1 MPLLTEKFMRIVR
14 YPEAEA
20 SSDGRTMLVFDG
32 QPVLFHEEHG
42 ALTLQMELP
51 PLPNEADKRHET
63 LLNLTSYAMGRS
75 LKDDAILSYDTKSKR
90 LLLWQTLKGVIDDE
104 TLVST
109 VESFLSTGEWW
120 RQRLQ
125 APQAVPSAAPPS
137 HTMFFRP

>member
-20 SSDGRTMLVFDG
+20 SPDGRTTLVFDG
-32 QPVLFHEEHG
+32 QSVLFHEERG

-51 PLPNEADKRHET
+51 PLPDEADKRHET
-63 LLNLTSYAMGRS
+63 LLNLASYAMGRS
-75 LKDDAILSYDTKSKR
+75 LKDDAILSYDTAKKT
-90 LLLWQTLKGVIDDE
+90 LLLWQTLRGVIDDE
-104 TLVST
+104 ALVST
-109 VESFLSTGEWW
+109 VETFLATGEWW

-125 APQAVPSAAPPS
+125 GPQASQSAPSP

>member
-20 SSDGRTMLVFDG
+20 SPDGRTTLVFDG
-32 QPVLFHEEHG
+32 QPVLFHEERG

-51 PLPNEADKRHET
+51 PLSDEADKRHET
-63 LLNLTSYAMGRS
+63 LLNLASYAMGRS
-75 LKDDAILSYDTKSKR
+75 LKDDAILSYDTAKKT

-109 VESFLSTGEWW
+109 VETFLAAGEWW

-125 APQAVPSAAPPS
+125 GPQAAQSAPPP
-137 HTMFFRP
+137 HAMFFRP

>member
-1 MPLLTEKFMRIVR
+1 MRIVR

-20 SSDGRTMLVFDG
+20 SLDGRTMLVFDG

-51 PLPNEADKRHET
+51 ALPDDADKRHET

-125 APQAVPSAAPPS
+125 APQAVPSAVPPS

>member
-14 YPEAEA
+14 YPAAEA
-20 SSDGRTMLVFDG
+20 SPDGRTMLVFDG
-32 QPVLFHEEHG
+32 QPVLFHEERG
-42 ALTLQMELP
+42 VLTLQMELP

-75 LKDDAILSYDTKSKR
+75 LKDDAVLSYDTAKKT

-104 TLVST
+104 TLVSA
-109 VESFLSTGEWW
+109 VESFLAAGEWW

-125 APQAVPSAAPPS
+125 GSQAAAAPPPPNS
-137 HTMFFRP
+137 MFFRP

>member
-20 SSDGRTMLVFDG
+20 SLDGRTMLVFDG

-51 PLPNEADKRHET
+51 ALPDDADKRHET

>member
-20 SSDGRTMLVFDG
+20 SLDGRTMLVFDG

-51 PLPNEADKRHET
+51 PLPDEADKRHEM

-75 LKDDAILSYDTKSKR
+75 LKDDAILSYDTKSKT
-90 LLLWQTLKGVIDDE
+90 LLLWQTLKGVIDDD
-104 TLVST
+104 TLVSN
-109 VESFLSTGEWW
+109 VESFLATGEWW
-120 RQRLQ
+120 RLRLQ
-125 APQAVPSAAPPS
+125 GPQTSQSAPPP
-137 HTMFFRP
+137 HAMFFRP

>member
-1 MPLLTEKFMRIVR
+1 MRIVR

-20 SSDGRTMLVFDG
+20 SLDGRTMLVFDG

-51 PLPNEADKRHET
+51 ALPDDADKRHET

-109 VESFLSTGEWW
+109 VEAFLSTGEWW

>member
-20 SSDGRTMLVFDG
+20 SLDGRTMLVFDG

-42 ALTLQMELP
+42 ALTRQMELP
-51 PLPNEADKRHET
+51 ALPDDADKRHET

-75 LKDDAILSYDTKSKR
+75 LKDDAILSYDTKTKK

-109 VESFLSTGEWW
+109 VEAFLANGEWW

-125 APQAVPSAAPPS
+125 APQAVQSAPPP

>member
-1 MPLLTEKFMRIVR
+1 MRIVR

-20 SSDGRTMLVFDG
+20 SLDGRTMLVFDG

-51 PLPNEADKRHET
+51 ALPDDADKRHET

>member
-1 MPLLTEKFMRIVR
+1 MRIVR

-20 SSDGRTMLVFDG
+20 SLDGRTMLVFDG

-51 PLPNEADKRHET
+51 LLPDEADKRHET

>member
-20 SSDGRTMLVFDG
+20 SPDGRTTLVFDG
-32 QPVLFHEEHG
+32 QPVLFHEERG
-42 ALTLQMELP
+42 VLTLQMELP
-51 PLPNEADKRHET
+51 PLPDEADKRHET
-63 LLNLTSYAMGRS
+63 LLNLASYAMGRS
-75 LKDDAILSYDTKSKR
+75 LKDDAVLSYDTAKKT

-109 VESFLSTGEWW
+109 VETFLATGEWW

-125 APQAVPSAAPPS
+125 GPQAVQSAPPP

>member
-20 SSDGRTMLVFDG
+20 SPDGRTMLVFDG

-51 PLPNEADKRHET
+51 ALPDDADKRHET

-75 LKDDAILSYDTKSKR
+75 LKDDAVLSYDTVKKT
-90 LLLWQTLKGVIDDE
+90 LLLWQTLKGLIDDE
-104 TLVST
+104 TLVSI
-109 VESFLSTGEWW
+109 VEAFLATGEWW

-125 APQAVPSAAPPS
+125 GPQAAQSVPPP

>member
-1 MPLLTEKFMRIVR
+1 
-14 YPEAEA
+14 
-20 SSDGRTMLVFDG
+20 MLVFDG

-51 PLPNEADKRHET
+51 PLPDDADKRHET

-75 LKDDAILSYDTKSKR
+75 LKDDAILSYDTKNKK

-109 VESFLSTGEWW
+109 VEAFLSTGEWW

-125 APQAVPSAAPPS
+125 APQAAPSAPPP

>member
-20 SSDGRTMLVFDG
+20 SPDGRTMLVFDG
-32 QPVLFHEEHG
+32 QPVLFHEERG

-51 PLPNEADKRHET
+51 PLPDEADKRHET
-63 LLNLTSYAMGRS
+63 LLNLMSYAMGRS
-75 LKDDAILSYDTKSKR
+75 MKDDAILSYDTKNKT
-90 LLLWQTLKGVIDDE
+90 LLLWQTLKGVISDE

-109 VESFLSTGEWW
+109 VETFLATGEWW

-125 APQAVPSAAPPS
+125 AKQMTASSQPQ
-137 HTMFFRP
+137 TMFFRP

>member
-14 YPEAEA
+14 YPEAKA
-20 SSDGRTMLVFDG
+20 SSDGRTTLVFDG

-42 ALTLQMELP
+42 VLMLQMELP
-51 PLPNEADKRHET
+51 PLPNEADKRHEA

-75 LKDDAILSYDTKSKR
+75 LKDDAVLSYDTTKKT

-109 VESFLSTGEWW
+109 VETFLSTGEWW

-125 APQAVPSAAPPS
+125 SPQTVSSTPSS

>member
-1 MPLLTEKFMRIVR
+1 MRIVR

-20 SSDGRTMLVFDG
+20 SSDGRTTLVFDG

-51 PLPNEADKRHET
+51 ALPDDADKRHET

-75 LKDDAILSYDTKSKR
+75 LKDDAILSYDTKNKK

>member
-1 MPLLTEKFMRIVR
+1 MRIVR

-20 SSDGRTMLVFDG
+20 SLDGRTMLVFDG

-51 PLPNEADKRHET
+51 PLPDDADKRHET
-63 LLNLTSYAMGRS
+63 LLNLMSYAMGRS
-75 LKDDAILSYDTKSKR
+75 LKDDSILAYDTNSKT

-109 VESFLSTGEWW
+109 VEAFLSTGEWW